1 MKAFLAGVK
10 IEPPAYAGARGHGA
24 EEREARERRSG
35 RAGSGGARGRR
46 AEEREANETTDLKT
60 GATETTEG
68 TDPGSAD
75 SEFDAAPAE
84 RPAGRIGQSLGR
96 AEGRFLTA
104 IERAPQGGASLL
116 DTILGD
122 VQREMAGQVQP
133 DDLTLLT
140 ATVLRATS
148 C

>member
-24 EEREARERRSG
+24 EEREAGERRSA
-35 RAGSGGARGRR
+35 RPRSGGAGGKRDNGSQ
-46 AEEREANETTDLKT
+46 T

-68 TDPGSAD
+68 TDRGSAD

>member
-1 MKAFLAGVK
+1 MQEREATERRSGR
-10 IEPPAYAGARGHGA
+10 PGSGGARGHGA
-24 EEREARERRSG
+24 EEP
-35 RAGSGGARGRR
+35 
-46 AEEREANETTDLKT
+46 EANETTDLKT